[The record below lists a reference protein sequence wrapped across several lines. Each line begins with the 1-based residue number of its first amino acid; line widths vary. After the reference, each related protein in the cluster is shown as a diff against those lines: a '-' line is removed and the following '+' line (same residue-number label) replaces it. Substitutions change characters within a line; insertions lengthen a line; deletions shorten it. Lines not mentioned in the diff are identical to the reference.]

1 MTLQL
6 NSNTGASHRVDL
18 SKLRV
23 LRELVN
29 DKTDQSL
36 VIGEW
41 KRKEDFKDDNDW
53 ILDGR
58 CIHFN
63 RNGQTMY
70 LGYMNDG
77 LRHGWGIEIP
87 IKNAEFRTKYRVT
100 EFKHGKRVIPKDDD
114 GKYDLVESQTRNSA
128 LNSFLLNF
136 LKNNQLDQE
145 EKILPFI
152 TNRYYLSPEFIKSK

>member
-1 MTLQL
+1 MTLEL
-6 NSNTGASHRVDL
+6 NGNTGASHRVDL

-63 RNGQTMY
+63 RNG
-70 LGYMNDG
+70 
-77 LRHGWGIEIP
+77 
-87 IKNAEFRTKYRVT
+87 
-100 EFKHGKRVIPKDDD
+100 
-114 GKYDLVESQTRNSA
+114 
-128 LNSFLLNF
+128 
-136 LKNNQLDQE
+136 
-145 EKILPFI
+145 
-152 TNRYYLSPEFIKSK
+152 